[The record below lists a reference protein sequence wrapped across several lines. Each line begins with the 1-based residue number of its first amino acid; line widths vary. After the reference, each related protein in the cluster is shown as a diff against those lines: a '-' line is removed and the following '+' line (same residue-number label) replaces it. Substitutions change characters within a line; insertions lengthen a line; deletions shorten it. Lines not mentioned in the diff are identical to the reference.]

1 MPKRPKKPSIVSRIK
16 DDDDS
21 AARTKALREANEPT
35 VAPRRKKK
43 AASSSKRD
51 RDALMGYFPKLAK
64 RNFLAI
70 RAKPS
75 EHGKTQQDLM
85 FEAFNL
91 LFAKHGLPEMTLD
104 EDDDPLSADE

>member
-1 MPKRPKKPSIVSRIK
+1 MPKRPKRPSIASRIK
-16 DDDDS
+16 DDDP
-21 AARTKALREANEPT
+21 AARTRALREANDPT
-35 VAPRRKKK
+35 PAQRRKKK
-43 AASSSKRD
+43 AANSKRPD

-64 RNFLAI
+64 RNFMAI

-75 EHGKTQQDLM
+75 EQDKTQQDLM

-104 EDDDPLSADE
+104 EDDDPPG